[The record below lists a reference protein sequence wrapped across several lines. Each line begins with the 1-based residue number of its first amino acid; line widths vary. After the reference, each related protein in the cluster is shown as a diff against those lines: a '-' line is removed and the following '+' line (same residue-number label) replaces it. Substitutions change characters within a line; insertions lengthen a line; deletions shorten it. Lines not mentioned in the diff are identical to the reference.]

1 MCSWVIRPAAL
12 VFHLST
18 SKKIHALSGL
28 ILLCSFLFS
37 LFANLYD
44 VPLMFHT
51 VYDWSSFYIQNCL
64 YHWCVFS
71 LTLSRSLCAPPLTH
85 PPPPRSPCVRVPHL
99 SFGCCA
105 DGSLLVLHNGS
116 KVSVPHAINT
126 RSNFST
132 PAVLWS
138 ICNLT
143 KMIPLSN
150 TISAVHV
157 CTFALWSRIMRK
169 L

>member
-1 MCSWVIRPAAL
+1 MHSLGWYCCAASCFL
-12 VFHLST
+12 CLQT
-18 SKKIHALSGL
+18 SKMFLWCFTQYMTDQAFTFKIIFVIDVSSLSHSAGP
-28 ILLCSFLFS
+28 C
-37 LFANLYD
+37 
-44 VPLMFHT
+44 VPHHSAT
-51 VYDWSSFYIQNCL
+51 
-64 YHWCVFS
+64 H
-71 LTLSRSLCAPPLTH
+71 PP

-126 RSNFST
+126 HSNFST

-150 TISAVHV
+150 TISAVHE